1 MFEFGFDFAE
11 IFVWKVRK
19 LAAKNEMD
27 RLTLSKKGVGKR
39 KRNGRKNVKA
49 VIDIKMHS

>member
-27 RLTLSKKGVGKR
+27 RLTFSKKGKESE
-39 KRNGRKNVKA
+39 KET